1 MKYSNYLYFR
11 DFENYQNFQ
20 VKDSAKNGKATE
32 RLEELAKPKKNFV
45 ETQVRKMDEHYWLGS
60 ENFFVLQWLITDA
73 ISVRIS
79 LVTLFYGRNESIK
92 GGSL

>member
-60 ENFFVLQWLITDA
+60 ETFFVY
-73 ISVRIS
+73 
-79 LVTLFYGRNESIK
+79 FPGRLLMNF
-92 GGSL
+92 